1 MINSVRNTVLSVIN
15 KNNYGYI
22 SPSDFNLFAKQAQ
35 LDIFEDY
42 FYKFNYQVNK
52 ENARQSGTGLADIR
66 KQYDEVISTFSTN
79 ATLVNAG
86 GNSYTVPSDY
96 YLLNVIQYNPNG
108 TEIEKIAESKIRNLT
123 ASTLMAPTAA
133 FPLYVHRGNVLDVYP
148 TTITGVSDVDAF
160 YIRHPKDPK
169 WTYFTLSGGEPVFD
183 ETALDYQDFELPD
196 ADEPTLVMKILQ
208 YAGISIREGDV
219 YQAAN
224 AEDQQENV
232 AEK

>member
-1 MINSVRNTVLSVIN
+1 M
-15 KNNYGYI
+15 Y
-22 SPSDFNLFAKQAQ
+22 
-35 LDIFEDY
+35 
-42 FYKFNYQVNK
+42 
-52 ENARQSGTGLADIR
+52 TG
-66 KQYDEVISTFSTN
+66 
-79 ATLVNAG
+79 
-86 GNSYTVPSDY
+86 
-96 YLLNVIQYNPNG
+96 
-108 TEIEKIAESKIRNLT
+108 
-123 ASTLMAPTAA
+123 
-133 FPLYVHRGNVLDVYP
+133 GNVLDVYP

-160 YIRHPKDPK
+160 YIRHQKDPK

-224 AEDQQENV
+224 AEDQQENA